1 MTDKSTGKHSKS
13 IPLIDR
19 FPSIYKQNIE
29 KWISQ
34 GNSIYDVCLLSRG
47 GSEYLIGWNES
58 DVLILQSD
66 HLRIMEKIILC
77 GRKDYEVN
85 LQCSQNSFTLNVMW
99 SENHVVR
106 HLELPF
112 DATLE
117 PALLSVINV
126 LLHKIP
132 YQIDINPDEEITD
145 SIFEHDQ
152 FYQFVS
158 CLCDPILDYFQDK
171 RKKLVFTKMGT
182 EYFLGIAVD
191 GITLSIY
198 KGEFN
203 ANIFYFLWPVISKAS
218 YHARNIIIETIFGNS
233 YILPVSFKNSKTAKN
248 LSDRYFGLIG
258 KFQND

>member
-1 MTDKSTGKHSKS
+1 MTNKPTGKHLKS
-13 IPLIDR
+13 VPLIDR
-19 FPSIYKQNIE
+19 FPSIYKQDIE

-34 GNSIYDVCLLSRG
+34 GNSIYDVRLLSHS

-58 DVLILQSD
+58 EVLILQRD
-66 HLRIMEKIILC
+66 HLRAMERIILN

-85 LQCSQNSFTLNVMW
+85 LQCSQNSFTLNVIW
-99 SENHVVR
+99 SESHVVR

-112 DATLE
+112 DVTLE

-126 LLHKIP
+126 LLHKFP
-132 YQIDINPDEEITD
+132 YQIDIDPDEEITD
-145 SIFEHDQ
+145 SVFENSQ
-152 FYQFVS
+152 FHQFVS

-171 RKKLVFTKMGT
+171 RKKLFSTKMGT
-182 EYFLGIAVD
+182 ENFLCISVD

-198 KGEFN
+198 QGEFN

-218 YHARNIIIETIFGNS
+218 YHARNITIETIFGNS
-233 YILPVSFKNSKTAKN
+233 YILPISFKNSKTAKN